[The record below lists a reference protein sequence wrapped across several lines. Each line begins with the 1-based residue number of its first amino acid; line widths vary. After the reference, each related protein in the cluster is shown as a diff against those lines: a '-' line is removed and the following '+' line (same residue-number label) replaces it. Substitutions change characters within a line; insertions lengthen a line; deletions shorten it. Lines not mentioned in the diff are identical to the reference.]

1 VAASRQYQAHLQR
14 HRVQVYAK
22 KIKALHCVARRNKNS
37 GQGYS
42 LFDNLG
48 RRAVCIRIKESE
60 KSREM
65 RQARVRLPSDGLCAQ
80 KNKRKTR
87 SRIVNG
93 FCGLYQTARVTLP
106 ERRQRVQA

>member
-1 VAASRQYQAHLQR
+1 V
-14 HRVQVYAK
+14 
-22 KIKALHCVARRNKNS
+22 RRNKNG

-65 RQARVRLPSDGLCAQ
+65 RQARAHLLLDGLCAQ
-80 KNKRKTR
+80 KEKEKP
-87 SRIVNG
+87 VH
-93 FCGLYQTARVTLP
+93 TL
-106 ERRQRVQA
+106 